1 MKNSRIKI
9 KLLEKNQGISGATNA
24 AAALAS
30 GEYILLMDN
39 DDELAPSALHEFY
52 QKIKKKVLRSYTA
65 IWILLMRKEKREIHY
80 VNLTGLQI
88 FS

>member
-1 MKNSRIKI
+1 
-9 KLLEKNQGISGATNA
+9 
-24 AAALAS
+24 
-30 GEYILLMDN
+30 MDN

-88 FS
+88 FPEPDVFRTFDWIQEVLI